1 MTSNEFNTTALPP
14 DALLWH
20 YTDFKGLEG
29 ILAGKI
35 WASSVMYLNDTR
47 EYIHGLEIA
56 LEVMKNQLQLA
67 IVQQGTFNDAAIA
80 VTIHNKVLAAVAE
93 RYQPVDIFV
102 AAFSTKKDDLSQWR
116 AYGRNGGPQFSVG
129 FYPTA
134 LERKAIE
141 YSSILAEVKYK
152 RRDIEPEITLALQAP
167 LDHIISEWRDSP
179 SKAPELA
186 ATSWADLIAADLKT
200 LAPIYKDPTFEDEK
214 EWRLIHDQSTDIR
227 DQALPLQFR
236 QSGSLITPYI
246 EIPLYSLATGT
257 AADSPIAAIT
267 IGPSPHPTHL
277 GYAVAELAARLG
289 LRVRI
294 DTSAV
299 PFRNW

>member
-1 MTSNEFNTTALPP
+1 MASNELNTSALPP

-56 LEVMKNQLQLA
+56 LEILQNQLQLA
-67 IVQQGTFNDAAIA
+67 IARQGQFNGAAIA
-80 VTIHNKVLAAVAE
+80 VTIHKQVLAAVAQ

-129 FYPTA
+129 FCPTA
-134 LERKAIE
+134 LERRAIE
-141 YSSILAEVKYK
+141 YSSILEEVKYK
-152 RRDIEPEITLALQAP
+152 RKDIEPEITLALQAP
-167 LDHIISEWRDSP
+167 LDHIIGEWRDSP
-179 SKAPELA
+179 SRAPELA
-186 ATSWADLIAADLKT
+186 ATSWADLIAANLKT
-200 LAPIYKDPTFEDEK
+200 LAPIYKDPTFEDEQ
-214 EWRLIHDQSTDIR
+214 EWRLIREQPTDMHDQAS
-227 DQALPLQFR
+227 PLKFR
-236 QSGSLITPYI
+236 QSGSLVIPYI
-246 EIPLYSLATGT
+246 EIPLCSLAAGT

-277 GYAVAELAARLG
+277 GYAVAELATRQG